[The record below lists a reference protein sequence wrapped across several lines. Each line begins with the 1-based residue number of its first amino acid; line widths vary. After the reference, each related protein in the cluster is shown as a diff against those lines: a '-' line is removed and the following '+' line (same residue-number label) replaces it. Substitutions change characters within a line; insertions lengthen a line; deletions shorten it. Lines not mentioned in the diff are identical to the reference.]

1 VPADLPG
8 DPGLLELLTMP
19 AVEVAARRYGEA
31 TKSIEPVS
39 APTPTS

>member
-1 VPADLPG
+1 
-8 DPGLLELLTMP
+8 
-19 AVEVAARRYGEA
+19 VEVAARRYGEA